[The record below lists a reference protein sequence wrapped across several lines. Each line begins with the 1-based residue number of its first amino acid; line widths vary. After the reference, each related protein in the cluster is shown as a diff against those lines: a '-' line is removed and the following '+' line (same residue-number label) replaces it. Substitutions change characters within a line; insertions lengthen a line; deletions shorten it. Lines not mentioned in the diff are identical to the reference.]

1 MRLGKLLGLAT
12 IASTLAFG
20 CAEKPGVKKD
30 DDKKDGK
37 DAKKDGK
44 DAKDNKTEAKV
55 DPPK

>member
-1 MRLGKLLGLAT
+1 MRIGKLFGLAA

-20 CAEKPGVKKD
+20 CAEKPGVKKE

-44 DAKDNKTEAKV
+44 DAKDGKTEAKV
-55 DPPK
+55 DAPK